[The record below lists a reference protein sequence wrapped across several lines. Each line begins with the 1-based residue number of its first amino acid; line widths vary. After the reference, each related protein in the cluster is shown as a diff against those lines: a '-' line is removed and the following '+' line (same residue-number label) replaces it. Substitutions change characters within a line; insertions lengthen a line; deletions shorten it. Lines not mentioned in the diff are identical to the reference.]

1 MEFVEGSEMSNQILA
16 ALWCDV
22 IMFVSLKI
30 NDLMSLVLLIDTA
43 SDKVQAPEIE
53 IFLFM
58 IKLFPVL

>member
-1 MEFVEGSEMSNQILA
+1 
-16 ALWCDV
+16 
-22 IMFVSLKI
+22 MFVFLKI

-58 IKLFPVL
+58 ITLFPVL